1 MPSGPQLE
9 LSGIVT
15 RAAMQI
21 FAHVQARQHRSMAVT
36 TAARGGKN
44 SEDLSGTPRRYLGD
58 ISAGALEGRRAP
70 AVGGVGLL
78 AADLQRGDLRSAR
91 ASRPQRTAAGARS
104 TAASQMHP
112 PSLHSALL
120 SGARRAVQVRED
132 PSAGVYVEGLSEV
145 AVTNPHQATHR

>member
-21 FAHVQARQHRSMAVT
+21 FAHVQARQHHGMAVT

-58 ISAGALEGRRAP
+58 ISAGAFEG
-70 AVGGVGLL
+70 
-78 AADLQRGDLRSAR
+78 
-91 ASRPQRTAAGARS
+91 
-104 TAASQMHP
+104 
-112 PSLHSALL
+112 
-120 SGARRAVQVRED
+120 
-132 PSAGVYVEGLSEV
+132 
-145 AVTNPHQATHR
+145 